1 MSTAPNELANF
12 LSILGATGRT
22 VTVED
27 TTGQSHTLSTV
38 LPARKQLEVAA
49 AFDEALDDETIRGAF
64 NAIQEVSNETKGDQ
78 ILALIRFARLILKA
92 QNRDRVLDLLD
103 RLVAKAHPGLSAPAS
118 DHFELQEV
126 LRMLLPFASR
136 LLSAV
141 STAGRSEAVAE
152 A

>member
-1 MSTAPNELANF
+1 MSTASNELANF
-12 LSILGATGRT
+12 LSILGGTGRT

-27 TTGQSHTLSTV
+27 VNGTPYTLSTV

-49 AFDEALDDETIRGAF
+49 AFDVALEDSVIRGAF
-64 NAIQEVSNETKGDQ
+64 NAIQEVSKETGGDQ
-78 ILALIRFARLILKA
+78 ILALVRFARLILKA
-92 QNRDRVLDLLD
+92 QNQEHILSLLD
-103 RLVAKAHPGLSAPAS
+103 QLVLKAHPALPTPAS
-118 DHFELQEV
+118 DHFEIQEV
-126 LRMLLPFASR
+126 LRMLLPFGSR